1 MRAIGESRPELQ
13 AHLWTAMQL
22 ARGEI
27 IVAIKERSRVMAE
40 EQAEAEEIRAMN
52 ARAVET
58 PIWGQF

>member
-1 MRAIGESRPELQ
+1 
-13 AHLWTAMQL
+13 MQL

-27 IVAIKERSRVMAE
+27 IVAIQERSRVMAE